1 MATQKVKAINY
12 QPVITASGRLA
23 MDESINL
30 SFKTGGQIKQLFVKN
45 GQTVKK
51 GQVLAILNTNQVEIQ
66 ADQASIDIDR
76 IDIAIKSSELLLEKA
91 KTDYEN
97 TLGLFEDSLA
107 TLEQLEQAKVNMD
120 IYNNQL
126 LTTQKQQQMSTKAEK
141 RRDARSAF

>member
-1 MATQKVKAINY
+1 MNQLRIVIGLLFFVTLLLQNCGETEAADQEAPPATYKTVATQKVKAINY
-12 QPVITASGRLA
+12 QPVITASGKLA

-76 IDIAIKSSELLLEKA
+76 IDIAI
-91 KTDYEN
+91 
-97 TLGLFEDSLA
+97 
-107 TLEQLEQAKVNMD
+107 M
-120 IYNNQL
+120 
-126 LTTQKQQQMSTKAEK
+126 
-141 RRDARSAF
+141 